1 MTDTNKPAADAMT
14 STNTPR
20 LKKDGTPDRRGGKV
34 GNAGNKH
41 ATGRKAL
48 PGYEKRKM
56 IAITANEKEYKL
68 LLDFARLLKHG
79 EPSIYKDVLQ
89 KLGTPPTGRA
99 KKGEGR
105 RRYTLAATEREK
117 TIIKDVIQI
126 IKDRYETSYIIISE
140 AVKK

>member
-1 MTDTNKPAADAMT
+1 MIREDKKPAADTVT
-14 STNTPR
+14 SAPR
-20 LKKDGTPDRRGGKV
+20 LKKDGTPDRRNGNP

-41 ATGRKAL
+41 ATGRKAIE
-48 PGYEKRKM
+48 GYNKRKM

-89 KLGTPPTGRA
+89 KLGTPPAGRA

-105 RRYTLAATEREK
+105 KRYTLMATEQEK
-117 TIIKDVIQI
+117 PIIKDVIAI
-126 IKDRYETSYIIISE
+126 IKDRYETSYIIISQ
-140 AVKK
+140 AAK